1 MNRDH
6 FFSLEFFP
14 PRDEESA
21 QRLQKT
27 TQDILVMKPGFISVT
42 FGAGGSTQE
51 GSIETV
57 KMLQAQG
64 VEAVP
69 HISCIGNR
77 PEQILAILEQFKQM
91 GVNRIVALRGDL
103 PSGMGLLENGL
114 RHASDLVAL
123 IREHY
128 GDHFFI
134 EVAAY
139 PEMHPQADSPT
150 ADLENFITKVNAGAN
165 SAITQYFFN
174 PDAYFEFADRVQA
187 KGIHIPI
194 VPGIMPIYNFSQLSR
209 FSQMCGAE
217 IPRWIRLRL
226 AEFGDDKAS
235 IRAFGIDVISQLCQT
250 LIDNGAPGLHF
261 YTLNQS
267 ATTLAIWKNLEF

>member
-1 MNRDH
+1 MSREH

-27 TQDILVMKPGFISVT
+27 TQEILVMKPGFISVT

-69 HISCIGNR
+69 HLSCIGNR

-139 PEMHPQADSPT
+139 PEMHPQAESPT

-165 SAITQYFFN
+165 SAITQYFFI
-174 PDAYFEFADRVQA
+174 QT
-187 KGIHIPI
+187 PI
-194 VPGIMPIYNFSQLSR
+194 LSSQI
-209 FSQMCGAE
+209 GYK
-217 IPRWIRLRL
+217 LRGFIFL
-226 AEFGDDKAS
+226 LCLG
-235 IRAFGIDVISQLCQT
+235 LCQSIIFPS
-250 LIDNGAPGLHF
+250 LVVFHKCVVQKSLVGF
-261 YTLNQS
+261 V
-267 ATTLAIWKNLEF
+267 